1 MQEHLRAHTELVR
14 IVPASTQSAH
24 RLWPSVCVCVLH
36 LTAHMWRA
44 KQKQRWV
51 YSTPPPVASGGLQPR
66 FLAELTHNDAN
77 HNKKSFCWFFKDHL
91 DLFYRQ
97 LFWCRAKC
105 IYTSST
111 PKKLPNTGGLKKAV
125 WKGKTALYREKLA
138 LRRENLWAE
147 LWIIFTALTPC
158 RSLPHLLAW
167 MHTLWAPCSFNYKC
181 FYSD

>member
-1 MQEHLRAHTELVR
+1 
-14 IVPASTQSAH
+14 
-24 RLWPSVCVCVLH
+24 
-36 LTAHMWRA
+36 MWRA

-66 FLAELTHNDAN
+66 FLAEPTHNDAN

-138 LRRENLWAE
+138 LRRENLSGLNCGSSSLLWLHAGVSHTCLHGCTHSE
-147 LWIIFTALTPC
+147 LPAASTTNVFILTKRTYFQSAASKEAPHFYTSHIF
-158 RSLPHLLAW
+158 
-167 MHTLWAPCSFNYKC
+167 F
-181 FYSD
+181 